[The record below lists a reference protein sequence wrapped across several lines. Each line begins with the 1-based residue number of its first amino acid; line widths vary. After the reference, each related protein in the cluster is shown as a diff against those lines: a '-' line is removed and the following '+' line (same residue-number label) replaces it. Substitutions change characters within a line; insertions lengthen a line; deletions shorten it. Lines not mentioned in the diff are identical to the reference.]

1 VELAHRLALG
11 VNIQAV
17 EWKFRAFGYPQSQN
31 RNCLRSCGRYFTS
44 CGAAQNPTNPYCAIA
59 VQHAR
64 RGAAALGLSLDVA
77 GVSTVSELD
86 ASFRA
91 IGQKSPDAA
100 LVIADPFLAHERAL
114 FAKLE
119 CAVPGGL
126 MAYMTSYYDIFRRE
140 ATFIDKIFKGAK
152 PGDLPVEQPT
162 QFEFVINLKTAK
174 ALGLDVPPSLC
185 ARESADRMKSAAC
198 RIGF

>member
-1 VELAHRLALG
+1 MFRHASAGNQSHDLALG
-11 VNIQAV
+11 LYDAGLHNRSRNRARNWVHSRIWRSRDYFLSTPPTRKTAIVPFLRPKFVGRHVLGMTKMTWKWPVGWPPRVNIRAV

-44 CGAAQNPTNPYCAIA
+44 CGAVQNPTNPYCAIA

-77 GVSTVSELD
+77 EVSTVSELD

-100 LVIADPFLAHERAL
+100 LMIADPFLAHERAL
-114 FAKLE
+114 LAKL
-119 CAVPGGL
+119 L
-126 MAYMTSYYDIFRRE
+126 
-140 ATFIDKIFKGAK
+140 
-152 PGDLPVEQPT
+152 VEDH
-162 QFEFVINLKTAK
+162 A
-174 ALGLDVPPSLC
+174 
-185 ARESADRMKSAAC
+185 
-198 RIGF
+198 